1 MKFCSQCAAPVT
13 LSIPEGDTKVRF
25 VCSCCETVH
34 YQNPKVVTG
43 CLVTHLG
50 KVLLCK
56 RAIEPRYGLWT
67 VPAGFMENGETL
79 EEAACRETLE
89 EAEARV
95 EQVALYAVF
104 SLSQISQVYVLF
116 RCELSADF
124 NYGAGIESLEVALF
138 AEDDIPWDELAF
150 PIVHKVLEY
159 YFHDRKQGI
168 YPVHYADMYRDEAI

>member
-34 YQNPKVVTG
+34 YQNPKG
-43 CLVTHLG
+43 
-50 KVLLCK
+50 
-56 RAIEPRYGLWT
+56 AIEPRYGLWT